1 MSCAPPLKTLLKKNG
16 SLQISFHSTGISQE
30 HVLHDLLHASHGS
43 GDLASLAVISKL
55 ESVYARRSTVD
66 KVGGSIPRSA
76 ARSMCWRLSSA
87 EGGSVPHMSTW
98 PEGSSIERS
107 HNNTFVC
114 LLRHKRDT
122 HTVSGSEPRSPRPE
136 AYTHRKGTLA
146 KDTRLQH
153 RGCKYTRKSEP
164 YRRSLTFT

>member
-55 ESVYARRSTVD
+55 ESVYARRSTVE
-66 KVGGSIPRSA
+66 VGGSIPRSA

-107 HNNTFVC
+107 HNNTFAYC
-114 LLRHKRDT
+114 DTRET
-122 HTVSGSEPRSPRPE
+122 HTRGKWVGTTLHGRKR
-136 AYTHRKGTLA
+136 THTE
-146 KDTRLQH
+146 
-153 RGCKYTRKSEP
+153 RGHWQKIQGCNTGGVNTHASRN
-164 YRRSLTFT
+164 RTDVV

>member
-66 KVGGSIPRSA
+66 KVEAVRYRAPRHVLCA
-76 ARSMCWRLSSA
+76 GA
-87 EGGSVPHMSTW
+87 SVALK
-98 PEGSSIERS
+98 
-107 HNNTFVC
+107 VVQY
-114 LLRHKRDT
+114 
-122 HTVSGSEPRSPRPE
+122 HTCR
-136 AYTHRKGTLA
+136 
-146 KDTRLQH
+146 
-153 RGCKYTRKSEP
+153 RG
-164 YRRSLTFT
+164 RRAPL

>member
-55 ESVYARRSTVD
+55 ESVYARRSTVE
-66 KVGGSIPRSA
+66 VGGSIPRSA

-107 HNNTFVC
+107 HNNTFAYC
-114 LLRHKRDT
+114 DT
-122 HTVSGSEPRSPRPE
+122 RETHAHGVSGSEPRSTAGSVP
-136 AYTHRKGTLA
+136 THRKGTLA